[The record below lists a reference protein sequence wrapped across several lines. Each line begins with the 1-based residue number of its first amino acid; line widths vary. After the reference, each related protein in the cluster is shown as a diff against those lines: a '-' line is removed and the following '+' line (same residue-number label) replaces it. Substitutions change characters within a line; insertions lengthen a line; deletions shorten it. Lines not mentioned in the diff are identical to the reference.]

1 MIIEPIWV
9 DKTEVLVIHDRQLA
23 DHGGSA
29 GVRDE
34 SLLESALARPRNLLA
49 YSEESVS
56 LYRLAAAYSSG
67 ISSNHPFVDGNKRT
81 ALVVSYLFLALNGIE
96 IKAVREDAYLTFL
109 GLAEGVVSEDDLA
122 RWFAEHDASK

>member
-23 DHGGSA
+23 EHGGSA

-56 LYRLAAAYSSG
+56 LYRLGAAYSSG